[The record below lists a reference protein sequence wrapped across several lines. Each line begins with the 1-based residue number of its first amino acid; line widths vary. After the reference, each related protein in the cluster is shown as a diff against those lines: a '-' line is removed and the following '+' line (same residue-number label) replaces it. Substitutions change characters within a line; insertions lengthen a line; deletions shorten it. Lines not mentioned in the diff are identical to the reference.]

1 MWCLATLN
9 SYSQVDSS
17 RTYFFGHSLID
28 HSPPAIPTPSNE
40 TTVPHWLRKLAVA
53 AGHEFAV
60 DGQFGFLPNHANNL
74 PPIPQL
80 GYDCVPGFWDN
91 SMQTFAEASPTD
103 LLLTAAN
110 FIQAEPPTFPYYG
123 PDSIYTPITATTTI
137 VDWVSNE
144 VSDIDIYIYENWPEM
159 SDTILP
165 YPTSYNELIPY
176 HDYTQEAFHDW
187 WITYQDSMLLR
198 RPDLNMRMIPAGPII
213 SKLLTTTN
221 LSTIPIPE
229 LYEDMAPHG
238 RPTLYFLAG
247 LVTYMAIY
255 EEPAPVN
262 FPPDTNV
269 HPEVFDDFPGLVDLI
284 WQDLL
289 AFNDANGNSR
299 VFTDD
304 FSAVQVVLDSVCI
317 EIFPNPSNGIFII
330 DGLIGQYQIDVLDI
344 QGNIYQNYNSSQQV
358 EIDISA
364 LPSGMYFI
372 RIENLSN
379 SQLYVEKILK
389 Q

>member
-1 MWCLATLN
+1 
-9 SYSQVDSS
+9 
-17 RTYFFGHSLID
+17 
-28 HSPPAIPTPSNE
+28 
-40 TTVPHWLRKLAVA
+40 
-53 AGHEFAV
+53 
-60 DGQFGFLPNHANNL
+60 
-74 PPIPQL
+74 
-80 GYDCVPGFWDN
+80 
-91 SMQTFAEASPTD
+91 
-103 LLLTAAN
+103 
-110 FIQAEPPTFPYYG
+110 
-123 PDSIYTPITATTTI
+123 
-137 VDWVSNE
+137 
-144 VSDIDIYIYENWPEM
+144 
-159 SDTILP
+159 
-165 YPTSYNELIPY
+165 
-176 HDYTQEAFHDW
+176 
-187 WITYQDSMLLR
+187 MLLR
-198 RPDLNMRMIPAGPII
+198 RPDLNIRMIPAGPII

-330 DGLIGQYQIDVLDI
+330 DGLTGQYQIDVLDI